1 MVAIGHEHGN
11 NSASESAPRVSIV
24 IPLFNRVLF
33 TQVCMRALAA
43 TISPEQTEVLFVDN
57 GSTDGT
63 AAFLAALPPP
73 FRALRSPTNEG
84 FADACNRGATAARGQ
99 YVLFL
104 NNDTVPQPGWL
115 DALLAPLVTTG
126 RDPAPTIIG
135 ARLLFPDDTVQHA
148 GIGFNARNEPVHRAY
163 GAPLDDATALR
174 SCPVPAVTGA
184 CLLMERARFL
194 ALDGFD
200 DGYRNGFEDLDLC
213 CRVRQ
218 GGGIVWY
225 AAESTLYHFE
235 SASAGRY
242 NADEANYRRF
252 HARWADWLATDPLAQ
267 ETVHAASGP
276 VRLNRTYAT
285 GADIRRELDRVIADA
300 ATFTAEF
307 ARLDAA
313 YGDLTEAFVR
323 QEAWAQSL
331 EADARRVRDRARW
344 QRLVGRLLRM

>member
-1 MVAIGHEHGN
+1 MTAIGHGNGN
-11 NSASESAPRVSIV
+11 NAAAAPAPRVSIV

-43 TISPEQTEVLFVDN
+43 TISPEETEVLFVDN

-63 AAFLAALPPP
+63 AALLAALPAP
-73 FRALRSPTNEG
+73 FRALRHPTNEG
-84 FADACNRGATAARGQ
+84 FARACNQGAAAAWGQ

-115 DALLAPLVTTG
+115 DALLAVTAH
-126 RDPAPTIIG
+126 DPAPTIIG

-148 GIGFNARNEPVHRAY
+148 GIGFNSRDEPVHRAY

-194 ALDGFD
+194 ALGGFD
-200 DGYRNGFEDLDLC
+200 EGYRNGFEDLDLC

-225 AAESTLYHFE
+225 AAESILYHFE

-242 NADEANYRRF
+242 HADEANYQRF
-252 HARWADWLATDPLAQ
+252 RERWADWLAMDLLVQ
-267 ETVHAASGP
+267 ETIPAASGP

-285 GADIRRELDRVIADA
+285 GADMRRELDRVIADA

-313 YGDLTEAFVR
+313 YRELTAAFGR
-323 QEAWAQSL
+323 QETWAQSL
-331 EADARRVRDRARW
+331 ETDARRVRDRARW
-344 QRLVGRLLRM
+344 QRLVGRLLKM